1 MRNAAEQTAAR
12 QYTNFLEY
20 IERAAQ
26 KLSLKGAIFFIDQ
39 RTVSL
44 TFEEFRLTATRTN

>member
-20 IERAAQ
+20 IERTAQ
-26 KLSLKGAIFFIDQ
+26 KLSLKGAIFIDQ

>member
-1 MRNAAEQTAAR
+1 MRNAAEQSAAR

-26 KLSLKGAIFFIDQ
+26 KLSLKGAIFYRPTHFQ
-39 RTVSL
+39 L
-44 TFEEFRLTATRTN
+44 NFRRIQINGNSD